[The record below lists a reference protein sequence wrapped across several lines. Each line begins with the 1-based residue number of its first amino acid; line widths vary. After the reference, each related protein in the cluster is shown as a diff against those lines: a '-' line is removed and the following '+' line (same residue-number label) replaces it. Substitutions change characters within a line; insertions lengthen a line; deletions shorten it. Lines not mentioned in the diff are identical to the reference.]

1 MFMQDFIKT
10 WDNELDTEYCQSVID
25 YYNQQQGTRILNRQT
40 ANEQAPKLNKDGA
53 MLYDEGET
61 GTFALSMNKLLKPY
75 YDCIHRCVD
84 DYVSEFGIFENV
96 NPIQL
101 SHSIKIQ
108 HTRPSEGYHI
118 WHCEHAS
125 RDTGQR
131 AILAMVYLNTVEQGG
146 ETEFLYQSRRI
157 DARAG
162 RVMFCPAGYTHTH
175 RGNPPLSGDKYCVTT
190 WLEFT
195 H

>member
-10 WDNELDTEYCQSVID
+10 WDNELDAEYCQTVID
-25 YYNQQQGTRILNRQT
+25 YYHSQQGTRVFNRQSV
-40 ANEQAPKLNKDGA
+40 EGAPKAMKDGD

-61 GTFALSMNKLLKPY
+61 GTFALSMNKLLQPY
-75 YDCIHRCVD
+75 YDCIHRCVT
-84 DYVSEFGIFENV
+84 DYVSEFGIFENL

-108 HTRPSEGYHI
+108 HTRPSQGYHV

-131 AILAMVYLNTVEQGG
+131 ALLAMVYLNNVEQGG

>member
-1 MFMQDFIKT
+1 MQDFIRV
-10 WDNELDTEYCQSVID
+10 WDNVLSPEYCQEVID
-25 YYNQQQGTRILNRQT
+25 YYHQQEGTRILTRQT
-40 ANEQAPKLNKDGA
+40 ANENAPKMNKDGS

-61 GTFALSMNKLLKPY
+61 GTFALSMNKLLQPY
-75 YDCIHRCVD
+75 YHAMQDCVN
-84 DYVSEFGIFENV
+84 DYISEFGIFENV
-96 NPIQL
+96 NPIQI

-131 AILAMVYLNTVEQGG
+131 AILAMAYLNTVDEGG
-146 ETEFLYQSRRI
+146 ETEFLYQSKRI
-157 DARAG
+157 PARQG
-162 RVMFCPAGYTHTH
+162 SIMFCPAGYTHTH
-175 RGNPPLSGDKYCVTT
+175 RGNPPLSGDKYAITT

>member
-1 MFMQDFIKT
+1 MQDFIKT
-10 WDNELDTEYCQSVID
+10 WDNELDAEYCQTVID

-40 ANEQAPKLNKDGA
+40 ANESAPKMNKDGA

-61 GTFALSMNKLLKPY
+61 GTFALSMNKLLQPY

-108 HTRPSEGYHI
+108 HTRPSEGYHV
-118 WHCEHAS
+118 WYCEHAT
-125 RDTGQR
+125 RDPGQR
-131 AILAMVYLNTVEQGG
+131 AILAMDYSNTVEQRG

-157 DARAG
+157 DAQLG
-162 RVMFCPAGYTHTH
+162 RVMLCPAGYSHTH
-175 RGNPPLSGDKYCVTT
+175 RGKPPLT
-190 WLEFT
+190 
-195 H
+195 

>member
-1 MFMQDFIKT
+1 MQDFIRV
-10 WDNELDTEYCQSVID
+10 WNNVLSPEYCQEVID
-25 YYNQQQGTRILNRQT
+25 YYHQQEGTRILTRQT
-40 ANEQAPKLNKDGA
+40 ANESAPKMNKDGS

-61 GTFALSMNKLLKPY
+61 GTFALSMNKLLQPY
-75 YDCIHRCVD
+75 YHAMQDCVN
-84 DYVSEFGIFENV
+84 DYISEFGIFENV
-96 NPIQL
+96 NPIQI

-108 HTRPSEGYHI
+108 HTKPSEGYHI

-131 AILAMVYLNTVEQGG
+131 AILAMAYLNTVDEGG
-146 ETEFLYQSRRI
+146 ETEFLYQSKRI
-157 DARAG
+157 PATQG
-162 RVMFCPAGYTHTH
+162 SIMFCPAGYTHTH
-175 RGNPPLSGDKYCVTT
+175 RGNPPLSGDKYAITT